1 MRAQASLTR
10 PLVAPA
16 LVIDLPRIAGA
27 IGIVAAFVG
36 TAMLVAWWARAP
48 LSTGAQPAML
58 PTTALVAVLAGSSL
72 ALRATSAPDHGT
84 RTAISRVLAT
94 VVTLIGALTLVQ
106 YVLGIDLALERIACL
121 GRASGAQLVPAPNTA
136 TAVTALGIA
145 LFAIEPAR
153 ARGARIAEGA
163 AAVSG
168 IIALTAFY
176 GHVYG
181 AAALHTA
188 TRSLRT
194 TGMSVVTAIVLLSL
208 SIAVVLAQPR
218 PAVARML
225 AEKRTAG
232 HMARR
237 LFAALFAV
245 PVLGLLVTVGHT
257 RGLYTQPESAAL
269 FAVAATLLGGA
280 WIVSTARALD
290 RADEARDVAAA
301 EAAKWKLFFEHADW
315 GAALARPDGTLE
327 LVNDALAA
335 QRGGSVDELR
345 GRSIEALYAPDHR
358 DDARSLLAMNDANG
372 HARVVSEHV
381 RKDGST
387 FPVRIATTALRDRA
401 GRLLFHAVQVD
412 DVSEERAVEA
422 QRARFESMVESA
434 EDAVVAF
441 TLDGHLTEWNPAAE
455 RLYGWRASEMIG
467 ETYAPL
473 VPPELHDETERL
485 FARLRRGQRV
495 APYETVIMHKDGRR
509 IPISVTVWPVLGR
522 DGRVLM
528 ISASAR
534 DISERKEMENELRRA
549 SETERSL
556 RDELERVT
564 RASSV
569 VADEL
574 AALPDTS
581 RGSLLHTI
589 ALQAQLL
596 TCADAVAV
604 AIGSDP
610 GQRFE
615 DWAVIGADPELERE
629 LGRPHAIG
637 TLGAV
642 AANGEVVLTGDVAT
656 HAAFHGFPDGHPQL
670 HALAAVPI
678 LHRGRP
684 VGSLFVASTNPGVTF
699 GEADVRVLRMLA
711 ARVGP
716 AIETARAYEVVSLK
730 SAWLS
735 AVIEQMPEGVVLADA
750 HGAIVSQN
758 EAARRLARDAAPGT
772 KAFDALY
779 ELVDA
784 RGAPLPEDER
794 PLSRALEHHES
805 AAGIELAVRTPD
817 GRAVPI
823 LASAT
828 PVRVGERVVGAVL
841 VFRDISVVKELERMR
856 DEWSSIIA
864 HDLRQPLSVITMSTG
879 LLRHVITLRPSER
892 KTLDRIQSSTRTL
905 TRMVE
910 DLLDASR
917 IEARQLSIT
926 RREIDLGVLAR
937 EVVERNTN
945 LLAGHELQLVEHGVA
960 TVRGDPQRLEQVLVN
975 LISNAHKY
983 GDPGTAIRIEV
994 VARAEPDEVEILV
1007 SNQGRGITPEE
1018 LPRVFDRFNRSRAAR
1033 SSTTE
1038 GLGLGLY
1045 ICRGIVEAHGGRI
1058 HAQSTPGETTT
1069 FGVVLPRTA

>member
-1 MRAQASLTR
+1 MRAQATLVR
-10 PLVAPA
+10 PLAGVPA
-16 LVIDLPRIAGA
+16 LAVDLPRVARA
-27 IGIVAAFVG
+27 IGVIVALVG
-36 TAMLVAWWARAP
+36 TAMLASWWARAP
-48 LSTGAQPAML
+48 LGPRAHPAMM
-58 PTTALVAVLAGSSL
+58 PTTALAAALAGASL
-72 ALRATSAPDHGT
+72 ALRAASGPSGT
-84 RTAISRVLAT
+84 TRVVISRVLALA
-94 VVTLIGALTLVQ
+94 VTAIGALTLAQ
-106 YVLGIDLALERIACL
+106 YLLGIDLALERIACF
-121 GRASGAQLVPAPNTA
+121 GRAAGSLLPGPNTA
-136 TAVTALGIA
+136 LAFTALGIA
-145 LFAIEPAR
+145 LLAIEPRRSVGTRVA
-153 ARGARIAEGA
+153 AVA
-163 AAVSG
+163 AAIGAV
-168 IIALTAFY
+168 IALTAFY

-181 AAALHTA
+181 AAALHEA

-194 TGMSVVTAIVLLSL
+194 TGMSVLTAIALLAL
-208 SIAVVLAQPR
+208 SVGVVIARPR
-218 PAVARML
+218 PGLARVL
-225 AEKRTAG
+225 GGSRTAG

-257 RGLYTQPESAAL
+257 RGLYTQLESAAL
-269 FAVAATLLGGA
+269 FAVAATLLGAA
-280 WIVSTARALD
+280 WIASTARALD

-335 QRGGSVDELR
+335 QRGSSVDALR
-345 GRSIEALYAPDHR
+345 GLAFDALHTPDHR
-358 DDARSLLAMNDANG
+358 DEARAMLERNAANG
-372 HARVVSEHV
+372 HARIASEHV
-381 RKDGST
+381 RSDGST
-387 FPVRIATTALRDRA
+387 FPVRIAATALRDRA
-401 GRLLFHAVQVD
+401 GRLLFHALQVD
-412 DVSEERAVEA
+412 DVTEERAVEA
-422 QRARFESMVESA
+422 QRARFASMVESA
-434 EDAVVAF
+434 EDAVVAI
-441 TLDGHLTEWNPAAE
+441 TVDGRLTEWNPAAE
-455 RLYGWRASEMIG
+455 RLYGWSASEMIG

-473 VPPELHDETERL
+473 VPPELHDDTERL
-485 FARLRRGQRV
+485 FARLRRGLRV
-495 APYETVIMHKDGRR
+495 APYETLLMHKDGRR
-509 IPISVTVWPVLGR
+509 IPVSVTVWPVIGR

-534 DISERKEMENELRRA
+534 DISARKEMEDELRRA
-549 SETERSL
+549 SETERRL

-569 VADEL
+569 VAEEL

-581 RGSLLHTI
+581 RASLLHTI

-615 DWAVIGADPELERE
+615 DWAVIGIDPELERE

-637 TLGAV
+637 TLGSV
-642 AANGEVVLTGDVAT
+642 AASGEIVLTGDVAT
-656 HAAFHGFPDGHPQL
+656 HAAFGGLRDGPPRL

-678 LHRGRP
+678 VHRGRP
-684 VGSLFVASTNPGVTF
+684 VGSLFVASTQKGEVF
-699 GEADVRVLRMLA
+699 AEADVRVLRMLA

-716 AIETARAYEVVSLK
+716 AIETARAYEAVSLK

-735 AVIEQMPEGVVLADA
+735 AVIEQMPEGVVLTDE
-750 HGAIVSQN
+750 HGRIVSQN
-758 EAARRLARDAAPGT
+758 EAARRLARDGASGAAAIDT
-772 KAFDALY
+772 LY
-779 ELVDA
+779 EMVDA
-784 RGAPLPEDER
+784 RGAPLPETER
-794 PLSRALEHHES
+794 PLSRALERHES
-805 AAGIELAVRTPD
+805 AAGIELAVRTTE

-864 HDLRQPLSVITMSTG
+864 HDLRQPLSVISMSTG

-917 IEARQLSIT
+917 IESRRLSIT
-926 RREIDLGVLAR
+926 QREIDVGALAR

-945 LLAGHELQLVEHGVA
+945 LLAGHELQLVEHGTA
-960 TVRGDPQRLEQVLVN
+960 TVRGDAQRLEQVLVN

-983 GDPGTAIRIEV
+983 GDPGTPIRIEV
-994 VARAEPDEVEILV
+994 LADAEPNEVDVLV
-1007 SNQGRGITPEE
+1007 SNRGRGIAPEE
-1018 LPRVFDRFNRSRAAR
+1018 LPHVFDRFSRSRAAR
-1033 SSTTE
+1033 SSKTE

-1058 HAQSTPGETTT
+1058 RAESTPGDTTT
-1069 FGVVLPRTA
+1069 FRITLPRIA